1 LDALIQYALFLAK
14 TITWVIALL
23 VVFGSIMAAAMRNR
37 GDKKGQIV
45 VEKIND
51 QYDAYEELLSHVTLE
66 KPELKKWLKSK
77 KQQAKQQQ
85 KNDAPDRK
93 RLFVVDFEGDTKASD
108 VGALTECVNAIL
120 TIANAE
126 QDEVLIKIDSPGGMV
141 HTYGLAAAQLH
152 RIKKKQIPLQVAV
165 DKVAASGGYLMA
177 VLADKIMASPFAIV
191 GSIGVIA
198 QLPNFNRLL
207 KKHDIDVELHTAG
220 KYKRTLTLFGE
231 NTEAGREKFREELHD
246 VHVLF
251 QDFVREHRPQVA
263 EDALS
268 TGEHWFGQRAID
280 KALVDELMTSDEY
293 LLSRAATT
301 DLYAVKYEMRP
312 SLADK
317 IGLQAQAI
325 WQAVA
330 ARLASENVKSPLQL

>member
-1 LDALIQYALFLAK
+1 MDALIQYGLFLAK
-14 TITWVIALL
+14 TITWVVALL
-23 VVFGSIMAAAMRNR
+23 FLVGGILAAAARNR

-45 VEKIND
+45 VEKLNE
-51 QYDAYEELLSHVTLE
+51 QYESYEELLSHITLE
-66 KPELKKWLKSK
+66 KAPLKKWLKSK
-77 KQQAKQQQ
+77 KQQFKQQ
-85 KNDAPDRK
+85 KNAETGERK
-93 RLFVVDFEGDTKASD
+93 RLFVVDFEGDTKASE

-120 TIANAE
+120 TVANPA
-126 QDEVLIKIDSPGGMV
+126 QDEVMIKIDSPGGMV

-152 RIKKKQIPLQVAV
+152 RIKKKQIPLRVAV

-177 VLADKIMASPFAIV
+177 VLADTIMASPFAIV

-231 NTEAGREKFREELHD
+231 NTEAGRDKFREELQD
-246 VHVLF
+246 VHLLF
-251 QDFVREHRPQVA
+251 QEFVREHRPQVA

-280 KALVDELMTSDEY
+280 KSLVDELMTSDEY

-301 DLYAVKYEMRP
+301 DLYAVKYEIKP

-317 IGLQAQAI
+317 VGLQMHAVWQSI
-325 WQAVA
+325 WAKA
-330 ARLASENVKSPLQL
+330 VKSPFPL

>member
-1 LDALIQYALFLAK
+1 MDALIQYGLFLAK
-14 TITWVIALL
+14 TITWVVALL
-23 VVFGSIMAAAMRNR
+23 FLVGGILAAAARNR

-45 VEKIND
+45 VEKLNE
-51 QYDAYEELLSHVTLE
+51 QYESYEELLSHVTLE
-66 KPELKKWLKSK
+66 KAPLKKWLKSK
-77 KQQAKQQQ
+77 KQQSKQQ
-85 KNDAPDRK
+85 KNTVTGERK
-93 RLFVVDFEGDTKASD
+93 RLFVVDFEGDTKASE

-120 TIANAE
+120 TVANPA
-126 QDEVLIKIDSPGGMV
+126 QDEVMIKIDSPGGMV

-152 RIKKKQIPLQVAV
+152 RIKKKQIPLRVAV

-177 VLADKIMASPFAIV
+177 VLADTIMASPFAIV

-231 NTEAGREKFREELHD
+231 NTEAGRDKFREELQD
-246 VHVLF
+246 VHLLF
-251 QDFVREHRPQVA
+251 QEFVREHRPQVA

-280 KALVDELMTSDEY
+280 KSLVDELMTSDEY

-301 DLYAVKYEMRP
+301 DLYAVKYEIKP

-317 IGLQAQAI
+317 IGLQVHAVWQSI
-325 WQAVA
+325 WAKA
-330 ARLASENVKSPLQL
+330 VKSPFPL

>member
-1 LDALIQYALFLAK
+1 LDALIEYGLFLAK
-14 TITWVIALL
+14 TITWVVAILFL
-23 VVFGSIMAAAMRNR
+23 VGGVLATAARHR

-45 VEKIND
+45 VEKLND
-51 QYDAYEELLSHVTLE
+51 QYESYEELLSHVTLE
-66 KPELKKWLKSK
+66 KAQLKKWLKSK
-77 KQQAKQQQ
+77 KQQAKEQ
-85 KNDAPDRK
+85 KAGAAEGRK
-93 RLFVVDFEGDTKASD
+93 RLFVIDFEGDTKASD

-120 TIANAE
+120 TVADP
-126 QDEVLIKIDSPGGMV
+126 QSDEVMVKIDSPGGMV

-152 RIKKKQIPLQVAV
+152 RIKKKQIPLRVAV

-231 NTEAGREKFREELHD
+231 NTEAGREKFKEELQD
-246 VHVLF
+246 VHSLF
-251 QDFVREHRPQVA
+251 QEFVREHRPQVP
-263 EDALS
+263 EEALS

-280 KALVDELMTSDEY
+280 KSLVDELMSSDEY

-301 DLYAVKYEMRP
+301 DLYAVKYELKP

-317 IGLQAQAI
+317 VGLQMQAMWRSI
-325 WQAVA
+325 WAKTVQ
-330 ARLASENVKSPLQL
+330 SPFQL

>member
-1 LDALIQYALFLAK
+1 MDALIEYGLFLAK
-14 TITWVIALL
+14 TITWVVAILFL
-23 VVFGSIMAAAMRNR
+23 VGGILATAARHR
-37 GDKKGQIV
+37 GEKKGQIV
-45 VEKIND
+45 VEKLND
-51 QYDAYEELLSHVTLE
+51 QYESYEELLSHVTLE
-66 KPELKKWLKSK
+66 KTQLKKWLKSK
-77 KQQAKQQQ
+77 KQQAKEQ
-85 KNDAPDRK
+85 KSDSADPRK
-93 RLFVVDFEGDTKASD
+93 RLFVIDFEGDTKASD

-120 TIANAE
+120 TVADPLS
-126 QDEVLIKIDSPGGMV
+126 DEVMVKIDSPGGMV

-152 RIKKKQIPLQVAV
+152 RIKKKQIPLRVAV

-231 NTEAGREKFREELHD
+231 NTEAGREKFREELQD
-246 VHVLF
+246 VHALF
-251 QDFVREHRPQVA
+251 QEFVREHRPQVP

-280 KALVDELMTSDEY
+280 KALVDELMSSDEY

-301 DLYAVKYEMRP
+301 DLYAIKYELKP

-317 IGLQAQAI
+317 VGLQMQAMWRSMWTKTAQ
-325 WQAVA
+325 
-330 ARLASENVKSPLQL
+330 SPFDV